1 MKLHPQ
7 GSYKYRLFL
16 RVSAVENK
24 RCIYT
29 CDLWELYK
37 YTSVLSSIYKNESII
52 TNLKIVVKLSVG
64 CRLH

>member
-24 RCIYT
+24 LVYIPVIYGS
-29 CDLWELYK
+29 YI
-37 YTSVLSSIYKNESII
+37 SILQSCQASIKM
-52 TNLKIVVKLSVG
+52 NP
-64 CRLH
+64 